1 MGTFLRWSPLLLM
14 SLMVAAVFGRMI
26 YHLRR
31 HRAQRQRHKHR
42 RIVRAHK
49 DGSDT
54 FNSQSGFNTG
64 TAYDISPSHSSH
76 AAHFAGGSGGSFDG
90 GGASGDWSS
99 AADGGGGGDGGG
111 GD

>member
-64 TAYDISPSHSSH
+64 TA
-76 AAHFAGGSGGSFDG
+76 FDG